1 MAQELAIAA
10 PRTEDITKMAIGMG
24 GGLGT
29 GLVEGFMV
37 SLAPKLGAAAP
48 LITWGTLV
56 GVPII
61 GAAGALFT
69 RGMIGDLFQG
79 VATGGAAI
87 LGYSIPALVA
97 PITGKQAGGGGSGPG
112 VKQLPAGQPGSA
124 IQQQQGALR
133 SVLEI

>member
-1 MAQELAIAA
+1 MDAVAIGA

-24 GGLGT
+24 SGLGT

-37 SLAPKLGAAAP
+37 SMAPKLGNAAP

-69 RGMIGDLFQG
+69 RGMLGDFFQG
-79 VATGGAAI
+79 VAAGGSAI

-97 PITGKQAGGGGSGPG
+97 PLTGKQAGGGGGGG
-112 VKQLPAGQPGSA
+112 VKQLGAGRPGDA